1 MTAEAQKHISRVG
14 LVLKSGENK
23 ARDLGIEV
31 SRWLTNQGI
40 TVLSEHPL
48 IDSSQCTACPDQDM
62 PGKVDLIVV
71 LGGDGTLIYAASL
84 VDDEDVPILG
94 VNVGTLGFL
103 TEITTDELF
112 PSLRR
117 VLKGKL
123 KTTRR
128 NRMHVLHLRGE
139 TVVGQYQV
147 LNDAV
152 IHRGA
157 LSRISK
163 LRVMVEDTYATNYR
177 GDGLIVATPTGST
190 AYNLAAGGAILHPA
204 LQCKIITPI
213 NPHTLTDRAIA
224 LPADSLVEVE
234 LVEADGK
241 VFFSAD
247 GQEGQLMTLGDV
259 IRIESSNKS
268 VSIVESTSKSYFS
281 ILRQKL
287 GWGEE
292 S

>member
-1 MTAEAQKHISRVG
+1 MTTEAQTIIKRVG
-14 LVLKSGENK
+14 LILKSGEYK
-23 ARDLGIEV
+23 ARDLGIDV
-31 SRWLTNQGI
+31 SRWLINQGI
-40 TVLSEHPL
+40 TVLCDQPL
-48 IDSSQCTACPDQDM
+48 IENDLCIACNDDDM
-62 PGKVDLIVV
+62 PGQVDLIAV

-84 VDDEDVPILG
+84 INDEDVPILG
-94 VNVGTLGFL
+94 VNVGTLGFM
-103 TEITTDELF
+103 TEITTDEVF
-112 PSLRR
+112 PALRR

-123 KTTRR
+123 KTTLR
-128 NRMHVLHLRGE
+128 NRMRVLHLRGE
-139 TVVGQYQV
+139 GVVGDYQV

-163 LRVMVEDTYATNYR
+163 LRVSVDDTYATNYR

-213 NPHTLTDRAIA
+213 NPHTLTDRAMV
-224 LPADSLVEVE
+224 LPAACLVEVE
-234 LVEADGK
+234 LIEADGQ

-247 GQEGQLMTLGDV
+247 GQEGQLMALGDV
-259 IRIESSNKS
+259 IRVESSPRS
-268 VSIVESTSKSYFS
+268 VAIVESPSQSYFS

-292 S
+292 